1 MAMTKI
7 GFIGAGRVGSTAAYS
22 TLHTVDCDE
31 IAIVDVVEDLAMGE
45 AMDLETSAILLGKN
59 VLVHGGSDYSLLKNS
74 DVIVVSA
81 GLARKPGMTR
91 LDLTKANVSIIT
103 DITKRMMQFAPKA
116 IVIMVTNP
124 VDITTYAAYKA
135 SGKPRKEVLGM
146 GSLHDTV
153 RLVNEIKKMGGRNV
167 KAMMMGE
174 HGDSMFPLKS
184 QAKFEGIR
192 QINWTKIVGNVRER
206 GMEIIRRK
214 GATTYTPA
222 ACAARM
228 VKAIINDEQAEM
240 PVSAV
245 LEGEYGLRDIALG
258 VPAIIGRKGLIRIV
272 EYDLTD
278 EEKTSLK
285 ESANILINMAKDAGL
300 TRN

>member
-1 MAMTKI
+1 MTKI
-7 GFIGAGRVGSTAAYS
+7 GFVGAGRVGSTAAYS

-31 IAIVDVVEDLAMGE
+31 IAIVDVVEDLATGE
-45 AMDLETSAILLGKN
+45 AMDLETSAIVLGKD
-59 VLVHGGSDYSLLKNS
+59 VLVRGGSEYSLLKNS

-81 GLARKPGMTR
+81 GLARKPGMAR
-91 LDLTKANVSIIT
+91 LDLTRANVSIIT
-103 DITKRMMQFAPKA
+103 DVTKRMMQTAPKA
-116 IVIMVTNP
+116 IVVVVTNP

-153 RLVNEIKKMGGRNV
+153 RLVNEIKKMGGRNIR
-167 KAMMMGE
+167 AMMMGE

-184 QAKFEGIR
+184 QAKFEGAR
-192 QINWTKIVGNVRER
+192 EINWTRIIGSVRER
-206 GMEIIRRK
+206 GMEIIKRK

-228 VKAIINDEQAEM
+228 VKAIINDERTEM

-258 VPAIIGRKGLIRIV
+258 VPAIIGKEGLIRIV

-278 EEKTSLK
+278 EEKTSLR
-285 ESANILINMAKDAGL
+285 ESAIILKNMAKDVGL
-300 TRN
+300 IGN